1 MSQATDG
8 LPSSRTAGEWKQ
20 EILRLYNRV
29 NQDLA
34 GSGVTR
40 QRVHLGEDHVLIVA
54 QHQRVPALRTIS
66 CGDAALGRWADVAIL
81 DATKAR
87 LTQALRALGV
97 DVVSVL
103 KDYDPDAELAATV
116 IVLGSPLPGCA
127 GS

>member
-1 MSQATDG
+1 MGQASG
-8 LPSSRTAGEWKQ
+8 LPPPSTSGAWKQ

-34 GSGVTR
+34 GSGVS
-40 QRVHLGEDHVLIVA
+40 QQQVYLNDDHIVIVA
-54 QHQRVPALRTIS
+54 RHQRVPALSTIS
-66 CGDAALGRWADVAIL
+66 MVDPALGRWADAAVL

-87 LTQALRALGV
+87 LAVALHELGV

-103 KDYDPDAELAATV
+103 KDYDPGVERAATV
-116 IVLGSPLPGCA
+116 ILLGSPLPGTA